1 MMSSSVHPAC
11 SSFVAQNPDGRELGL
26 AGEPDPISRLEGGWR
41 HGPAREDD
49 AANRGGI
56 PMYGVILVPVSCF
69 LFAAGFERRT
79 GRQS

>member
-49 AANRGGI
+49 AANRGGDT
-56 PMYGVILVPVSCF
+56 YVWSNSCSCS
-69 LFAAGFERRT
+69 LFSFCGWF
-79 GRQS
+79 